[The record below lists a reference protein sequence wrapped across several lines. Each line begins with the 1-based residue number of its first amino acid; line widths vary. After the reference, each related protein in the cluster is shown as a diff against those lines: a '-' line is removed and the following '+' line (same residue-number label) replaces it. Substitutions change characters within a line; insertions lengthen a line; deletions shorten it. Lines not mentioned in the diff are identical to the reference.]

1 MAESAQKKPGRLDFI
16 DWARGI
22 GAAIM
27 LQGHVFHSFTEP
39 ALREHSAYI
48 YSQFVGGM
56 PPAIFIL
63 LTGVTLA
70 FLMDS
75 MERKGHSVG
84 ERIIG
89 ALKRARYLLLLAVGF
104 RLQMWLFGW
113 PKPVD
118 DLFKV
123 DVLNCMGLSVALF
136 SVLAAMTTLAR
147 MRWSLGLGIAIAGL
161 APLVTQSAANQ
172 LHPWLR
178 WYVVP
183 DVNYFGIFPWA
194 AYLAFG
200 LAIGSAFRV
209 VPHHHYSRL
218 MQWMTLLGFAVI
230 WASQYFSNLPFSLY
244 ERSEFWLDSPA
255 LVFMKTGLILILLAF
270 AYVWTYYIAAP
281 GWSWIRQL
289 GTTSLLVYWVHVEL
303 VYGRWL
309 WFFKETLGIG
319 QAAVAAV
326 LVIVAMVALSY
337 TRTNWTRLRPEWL
350 PEAGGWFGSSTP
362 APRGAQGD

>member
-1 MAESAQKKPGRLDFI
+1 MAADSEQKKPGRLDFV

-39 ALREHSAYI
+39 ALREHPAYI

-56 PPAIFIL
+56 PPAIFIM

-75 MERKGHSVG
+75 MERKGFGGGQRVL
-84 ERIIG
+84 G

-136 SVLAAMTTLAR
+136 SLMALMTTLDR
-147 MRWSLGLGIAIAGL
+147 IRWALGLGLAIAAL
-161 APLVTQSAANQ
+161 APVVTTSTVLNQ

-200 LAIGSAFRV
+200 LAVGSAFRV

-218 MQWMTLLGFAVI
+218 MLWLTLLGFAMI
-230 WASQYFSNLPFSLY
+230 LASQYFSNLPFSLY

-255 LVFMKTGLILILLAF
+255 LVFIKVGLILVLLAV
-270 AYVWTYYIAAP
+270 AYLWTYYLAAP

-303 VYGRWL
+303 VYGRWF
-309 WFFKETLGIG
+309 WFWKESLGIG
-319 QAAVAAV
+319 PVVVAAIA
-326 LVIVAMVALSY
+326 VILAMVGLSY
-337 TRTNWTRLRPEWL
+337 LKANWARLRP
-350 PEAGGWFGSSTP
+350 G
-362 APRGAQGD
+362 

>member
-1 MAESAQKKPGRLDFI
+1 MADAAKAGRLDFI

-27 LQGHVFHSFTEP
+27 LQGHAYHSFTDP
-39 ALREHSAYI
+39 SLRETATYV

-56 PPAIFIL
+56 PPAIFIF

-75 MERKGHSVG
+75 MERKGVPAG
-84 ERIIG
+84 QRILG
-89 ALKRARYLLLLAVGF
+89 SLKRARYLLLLAVGF
-104 RLQMWLFGW
+104 RVQMWLFGL

-123 DVLNCMGLSVALF
+123 DVLNCMGVSIAVF
-136 SVLAAMTTLAR
+136 SLLAVLDTR
-147 MRWSLGLGIAIAGL
+147 ERIRWSVGAGVLIAAVS
-161 APLVTQSAANQ
+161 PLLTYSPLRQ
-172 LHPWLR
+172 LHPWVR

-183 DVNYFGIFPWA
+183 DVNYFGFFPWA
-194 AYLAFG
+194 AFLAFG
-200 LAIGSAFRV
+200 LAVGSAFRL

-218 MQWMTLLGFAVI
+218 MQWLAMAGFALI
-230 WASQYFSNLPFSLY
+230 FTSQYFSNLPFSLY
-244 ERSEFWLDSPA
+244 EKAEFWLDSPA
-255 LVFMKTGLILILLAF
+255 LVFIKTGILLVLLSI

-303 VYGRWL
+303 VYGRWF
-309 WFFKETLGIG
+309 WYWKESLSIPQATLM
-319 QAAVAAV
+319 AVA
-326 LVIVAMVALSY
+326 VILLMVGLSW
-337 TRTNWTRLRPEWL
+337 TRTNWGRLRAEGL
-350 PEAGGWFGSSTP
+350 GVFA
-362 APRGAQGD
+362 APKPSNAQGD